1 MGFAN
6 EFWCK
11 MGQNIGFGA
20 KIGQNIGNYLNVE
33 LLSVPVTENFFGLF
47 ACWLLPFQ
55 NRRMKW
61 KKENKTKLDGPD
73 MDESPESN

>member
-1 MGFAN
+1 MTTFSSNFQAT
-6 EFWCK
+6 
-11 MGQNIGFGA
+11 FGA
-20 KIGQNIGNYLNVE
+20 KIGQNIWNYLNVE

-61 KKENKTKLDGPD
+61 KKENKTKLEGGEGL
-73 MDESPESN
+73 DESPESQNQ